1 MQKQGRNFV
10 AAFMGT
16 ALEFYDFALFGLLAP
31 VFSTLFFPKEDPIA
45 ALIASY
51 GIFAA
56 GFLIRP
62 LGGIVF
68 GYIGDT
74 FGRKRAMVI
83 SIIAMMLPT
92 SLIGFLPTY
101 EQIGLLAPII
111 LTLCRLLQG
120 LCAGGEFSGAAI
132 FVIEHAQ
139 ENKKYFSGSL
149 VTASSVIGMLAA
161 STMASLC
168 ALEGVPTWGWRI
180 PFLLC
185 IPIGLLGFY
194 IRKNTQETAAFSN
207 AQKMKGENHK
217 V

>member
-1 MQKQGRNFV
+1 MKKQGKNFA
-10 AAFMGT
+10 AAFIGT

-62 LGGIVF
+62 PLGGIVF
-68 GYIGDT
+68 GYVGDT
-74 FGRKRAMVI
+74 FGRKKAMVI
-83 SIIAMMLPT
+83 SIIAMMVPT

-101 EQIGLLAPII
+101 DHIGLLAPIV

-132 FVIEHAQ
+132 FD
-139 ENKKYFSGSL
+139 K
-149 VTASSVIGMLAA
+149 SSFF
-161 STMASLC
+161 
-168 ALEGVPTWGWRI
+168 E
-180 PFLLC
+180 
-185 IPIGLLGFY
+185 
-194 IRKNTQETAAFSN
+194 
-207 AQKMKGENHK
+207 
-217 V
+217 